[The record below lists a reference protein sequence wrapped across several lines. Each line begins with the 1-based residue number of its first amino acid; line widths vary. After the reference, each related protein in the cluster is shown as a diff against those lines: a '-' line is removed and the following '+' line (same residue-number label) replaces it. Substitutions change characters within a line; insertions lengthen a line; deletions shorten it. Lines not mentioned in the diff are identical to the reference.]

1 MLMISFSEE
10 NVDNADDDDDE
21 RDNDYDNDDNENV
34 DDDTVLKRKFW
45 QC

>member
-10 NVDNADDDDDE
+10 NVDNAVDDDE

>member
-10 NVDNADDDDDE
+10 NLDNADDDDE